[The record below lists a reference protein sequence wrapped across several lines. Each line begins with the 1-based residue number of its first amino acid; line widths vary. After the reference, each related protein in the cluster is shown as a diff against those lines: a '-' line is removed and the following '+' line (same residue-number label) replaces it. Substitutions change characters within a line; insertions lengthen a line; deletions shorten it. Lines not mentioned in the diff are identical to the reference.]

1 MGGRR
6 GARALDLTRLLMG
19 PGPDEGAGRPWPVV
33 VVVAALLAVSWML
46 ALFAGGAGIASPMW
60 FLLPVLLAALRLHW
74 YWGLGAALV
83 AGFLAGP
90 LTPLFVH
97 TAEPQAPG
105 AWLVRAGIFVLVSGG
120 VSWVVYA
127 YRDIQV
133 RLRSTQKIVQAME
146 SDGTQR
152 VVSRKEYEGG
162 RRRIERILRGD
173 DLYMAFQPIVNMR
186 TGETSGYEALSRF
199 DAKPKRP
206 PNEWFAEAWEV
217 GLGVDLEIK
226 AVQQV
231 LRDIR
236 RLPQGY
242 VSFNLSPLAVLSPQ
256 FKQLIPKL
264 PYGRFVLEMTEHVPV
279 PDYDEL
285 IGFLSELRMRGLRIA
300 VDDAGAGY
308 ASFRHILRLSP
319 DLIKL
324 DMSLV
329 RGVDRDQAL
338 RSLTA
343 AVTGFAAQMG
353 ALVVAEGVETEGEL
367 LALRKIGVQYG
378 QGWDLFGEPKPV
390 QEVRRVIRTMPEEDL
405 HLSSLDI
412 ERAVPPPAR

>member
-1 MGGRR
+1 
-6 GARALDLTRLLMG
+6 
-19 PGPDEGAGRPWPVV
+19 
-33 VVVAALLAVSWML
+33 
-46 ALFAGGAGIASPMW
+46 
-60 FLLPVLLAALRLHW
+60 
-74 YWGLGAALV
+74 
-83 AGFLAGP
+83 
-90 LTPLFVH
+90 
-97 TAEPQAPG
+97 
-105 AWLVRAGIFVLVSGG
+105 
-120 VSWVVYA
+120 
-127 YRDIQV
+127 
-133 RLRSTQKIVQAME
+133 
-146 SDGTQR
+146 
-152 VVSRKEYEGG
+152 
-162 RRRIERILRGD
+162 
-173 DLYMAFQPIVNMR
+173 MR
-186 TGETSGYEALSRF
+186 TGETSGYEALARF
-199 DAKPKRP
+199 NAKPKRP

-217 GLGVDLEIK
+217 GLGVELEMK
-226 AVQQV
+226 AVKQV
-231 LRDIR
+231 LADIR

-242 VSFNLSPLAVLSPQ
+242 VSFNLSPLAVLDPA

-279 PDYDEL
+279 PDYEEL
-285 IGFLSELRMRGLRIA
+285 IGFLSELRTRGLRIA

-308 ASFRHILRLSP
+308 ASFRHILRLNP

-367 LALRKIGVQYG
+367 LALRKLGVQYG

-390 QEVRRVIRTMPEEDL
+390 QEVRRVIRTMPREEL

-412 ERAVPPPAR
+412 